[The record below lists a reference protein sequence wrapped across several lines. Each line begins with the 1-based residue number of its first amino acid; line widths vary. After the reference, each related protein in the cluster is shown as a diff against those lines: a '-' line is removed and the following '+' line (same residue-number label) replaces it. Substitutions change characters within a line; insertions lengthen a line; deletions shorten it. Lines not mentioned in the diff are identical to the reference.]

1 MKAVRLHGG
10 EATSRRISANDGGRE
25 PKAPLGVEVPD
36 MKASLMGLEGAESTS
51 KKSSKAEEGW
61 GDGGGRVGLRHSGD
75 CLRERDMPIFLGLGR
90 SGASQALYQNGEK
103 IK

>member
-1 MKAVRLHGG
+1 MKAVRVHGG

-36 MKASLMGLEGAESTS
+36 MKASLIGLEGAESTS

-75 CLRERDMPIFLGLGR
+75 CLRERDKPIILGLGR
-90 SGASQALYQNGEK
+90 SGASQAV
-103 IK
+103 